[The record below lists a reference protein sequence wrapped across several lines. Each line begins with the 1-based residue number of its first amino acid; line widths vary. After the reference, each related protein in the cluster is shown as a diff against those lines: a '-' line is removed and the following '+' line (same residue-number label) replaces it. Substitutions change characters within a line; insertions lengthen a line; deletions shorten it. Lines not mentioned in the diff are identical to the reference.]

1 MYKKYFL
8 LTIVLLV
15 LTAISAFTQSIDHTI
30 IKGDTL
36 YSLSRNYGVTVEQI
50 MEINGISSPD
60 QLKIGINLKIPA
72 NNLDYNTN
80 NWYIESSEYF
90 VEKGDTL
97 YSISRRNGISVA
109 ELLEMNNLS
118 ENHVLHVGDRLV
130 LNSETQSRNTDS
142 NNPPVPTVTP
152 SETNSLYWP
161 IGGTRFKM
169 DGKLEGVRINAEAY
183 SYVRS
188 IAAGKVV
195 LAEPY
200 RGFGNVILIDVNGY
214 IYLYGGNEDVFV
226 NVGEEVTAGTR
237 IGRLGMSDLS
247 NGKKDMFFSVF
258 KDGKPIDT
266 STAPR
271 G

>member
-1 MYKKYFL
+1 MLNKKNL
-8 LTIVLLV
+8 LYIIFSIAVI
-15 LTAISAFTQSIDHTI
+15 ISVNAESIDHVI
-30 IKGDTL
+30 QKGDTL
-36 YSLSRNYGVTVEQI
+36 YSLSRNYGVSVDKI
-50 MEINGISSPD
+50 MEINGISSPND
-60 QLKIGINLKIPA
+60 LKIGIILKIPSD
-72 NNLDYNTN
+72 NLDYNEN
-80 NWYIESSEYF
+80 NWYIESLEYY
-90 VEKGDTL
+90 VKKGDTL
-97 YSISRRNGISVA
+97 YNISRSNGLSVS

-118 ENHVLHVGDRLV
+118 EDHVLQVGDKLT
-130 LNSETQSRNTDS
+130 LKTDNNNTDGIHNFES
-142 NNPPVPTVTP
+142 VQV
-152 SETNSLYWP
+152 SYDSAQEGLYWP
-161 IGGTRFKM
+161 INGTRYKM
-169 DGKLEGVRINAEAY
+169 DGKLEGVRINADAY

-200 RGFGNVILIDVNGY
+200 RGFGNVILIDMNGY